1 MRYAISSFSNS
12 GSSGSCP
19 SGVSNS
25 GAAQKKALPSRDR
38 RTNIILFGLPEKDSL
53 EDTKSIVDEVFS
65 FVVGK
70 VVKWSA

>member
-1 MRYAISSFSNS
+1 M
-12 GSSGSCP
+12 
-19 SGVSNS
+19 VSNS
-25 GAAQKKALPSRDR
+25 GAAQKQALPSRTTPDR

-70 VVKWSA
+70 VVGWVVENPVTHLTRYPLDPF